1 MVVRHVAAL
10 VVAALFTMASIW
22 PAGAAG
28 AHAGDVVAMGG
39 QCFVAASGARTPL
52 KIGDPVHVGDNVE
65 VPAGAKLKLRLDD
78 GSIVSAAPGSQLTIQ
93 SFTMG
98 GAEKR
103 DAHITL
109 NTGLLRAVV
118 SAVGEPQHFEV
129 DTATGV
135 AAVRSTDW
143 FIEAKSGSTQVGVLE
158 GAVSLTSA
166 ATGKAVRIPARWGAR
181 VETGRDPVPA
191 RVWTAAEFDAVIART
206 DVP

>member
-1 MVVRHVAAL
+1 MVVRHLAAL
-10 VVAALFTMASIW
+10 VVAAIFTAASAG
-22 PAGAAG
+22 PASAAG

-39 QCFVAASGARTPL
+39 QCFVAAAGARTPL
-52 KIGDPVHVGDNVE
+52 KVGDPVHVGDSVE

-78 GSIVSAAPGSQLTIQ
+78 GSIVSAAPNSQLTIQ
-93 SFTMG
+93 SFTVG
-98 GAEKR
+98 GADKR
-103 DAHITL
+103 DVHIAL

-118 SAVGEPQHFEV
+118 AAVGEPQHFEV

-143 FIEAKSGSTQVGVLE
+143 FVEAKPDSTQVGVLD

-166 ATGKAVRIPARWGAR
+166 TTGKGVRIPARWGAR
-181 VETGRDPVPA
+181 VEAGRDPVPA